1 MGYQL
6 QIEDM
11 KRLFDRW
18 KADYTLLGP
27 RRMAG
32 EGMYSDTD
40 VIRYGELENWE
51 DLEWDQRSHYSF
63 KEAVL
68 PITQIL
74 FYFTEE
80 TVTEAQAERCK
91 PALIFLR
98 SCDIHAIKRLD
109 EIYLRNRFEDQYYR
123 RLRDN
128 IKLVLMS
135 CPLSCGSGFCVSMGT
150 NRTEDYD
157 AAVSPRSGGRVRYQQ
172 VGRAGPGAGAPG
184 SRAGGFSAGLPARF
198 PAGLPG
204 GERREGGDTGTPGQ
218 FGDPGA
224 ALEGV

>member
-18 KADYTLLGP
+18 KADYTLFGP

-40 VIRYGELENWE
+40 VIRYGELDNWE

-80 TVTEAQAERCK
+80 TVTEAQAERRK

-157 AAVSPRSGGRVRYQQ
+157 AAVT
-172 VGRAGPGAGAPG
+172 PGAEGVRIVSKWAELD
-184 SRAGGFSAGLPARF
+184 REL
-198 PAGLPG
+198 
-204 GERREGGDTGTPGQ
+204 ERL
-218 FGDPGA
+218 GA
-224 ALEGV
+224 APVDSQPDSQPDCQPDYPVENAVKWNSRNTWTVR

>member
-11 KRLFDRW
+11 KRLFGRW

-32 EGMYSDTD
+32 EGMYSDMD

-80 TVTEAQAERCK
+80 TVTEAQPERRR

-128 IKLVLMS
+128 IKLVLMG
-135 CPLSCGSGFCVSMGT
+135 CPLSCDSGFCVSMGT

-157 AAVSPRSGGRVRYQQ
+157 AAVT
-172 VGRAGPGAGAPG
+172 PGAEGVRIISKWAELDRELERLGAAQVD
-184 SRAGGFSAGLPARF
+184 SRAGLSAR
-198 PAGLPG
+198 LPG
-204 GERREGGDTGTPGQ
+204 GERREGGDTGTSGQ
-218 FGDPGA
+218 FGDPGT
-224 ALEGV
+224 ALERV